1 MVDYSEI
8 FELFKNRAHRP
19 MSLKDIQRALDL
31 NVANRKEIGK
41 LLKALVREGS
51 LVQVKGGRFAMPKQI
66 SLVAGTLSV
75 HRDGYGFVSRAD
87 GKDDIFIPA
96 RYVRPAMHGDRVIVR
111 LEKGLKSRRFEGRI
125 VRVEQRAQNRIVGRF
140 QSTKAVGYLVPADP
154 RLRDDIIIPAG
165 HQLNA
170 RSGEMVIA
178 EIETYPSRS
187 RAASARVVDVLG
199 EASDPD
205 VEIRVAAIR
214 FGLPYE
220 FSQQALAEATQIPK
234 SVLPE
239 DLPGRADLRHLP
251 FVTIDGETARDFDD
265 AVHLEALPGKGYRLR
280 VGIAD
285 VAHYVKA
292 GSAIDDEAL
301 ERGTSVYFPG
311 NCLPMLPEALS
322 NEICSLVPGADR
334 LVMLVDL
341 EFDKAGQRMS
351 SHFYP
356 AVIHSRARLTYT
368 EVAAILLDKDPQT
381 RTKYADLID
390 QLEMM
395 SALAKLRILVRSKR
409 GSLDLDLPE
418 AEIHLDLRGRP
429 ENIVRAK
436 RNLAHQ
442 VIEEFMLAAN
452 EAVADWLDKQH
463 AKLIFRV
470 HEPPT
475 EAKISAFQE
484 FIAWFNQGLS
494 IPAEGVKT
502 YILQDL
508 LKRVE
513 GRPEERV
520 INQVLLRSLPQAYYS
535 AQNLGHFGLASDC
548 YCHFTSPIR
557 RYPDLT
563 VHRILKAKLGLGS
576 AKMSSELNLESIAL
590 RSSHSERRAMEAE
603 RDIVNLKKCQI
614 MVDLVGEKFQG
625 LITSVQPFGFFVEL
639 VDIFVEGL
647 VHISSLSDDFYQYDE
662 ERHRLLGMQ
671 RRRVFEI
678 GMSADVRVH
687 KVDIDRR
694 EIDFQLDEI
703 VDRGAL
709 KGQAKPFRQRTRKNK
724 T

>member
-1 MVDYSEI
+1 MRTVFNDGLSRQMVDYSEI

-66 SLVAGTLSV
+66 SLLAGTLSV

-140 QSTKAVGYLVPADP
+140 QSTKAVGYLVPADS

-341 EFDKAGQRMS
+341 
-351 SHFYP
+351 
-356 AVIHSRARLTYT
+356 
-368 EVAAILLDKDPQT
+368 
-381 RTKYADLID
+381 
-390 QLEMM
+390 
-395 SALAKLRILVRSKR
+395 
-409 GSLDLDLPE
+409 
-418 AEIHLDLRGRP
+418 
-429 ENIVRAK
+429 
-436 RNLAHQ
+436 
-442 VIEEFMLAAN
+442 
-452 EAVADWLDKQH
+452 
-463 AKLIFRV
+463 
-470 HEPPT
+470 
-475 EAKISAFQE
+475 
-484 FIAWFNQGLS
+484 
-494 IPAEGVKT
+494 
-502 YILQDL
+502 
-508 LKRVE
+508 
-513 GRPEERV
+513 
-520 INQVLLRSLPQAYYS
+520 
-535 AQNLGHFGLASDC
+535 
-548 YCHFTSPIR
+548 
-557 RYPDLT
+557 
-563 VHRILKAKLGLGS
+563 
-576 AKMSSELNLESIAL
+576 
-590 RSSHSERRAMEAE
+590 
-603 RDIVNLKKCQI
+603 
-614 MVDLVGEKFQG
+614 
-625 LITSVQPFGFFVEL
+625 
-639 VDIFVEGL
+639 
-647 VHISSLSDDFYQYDE
+647 
-662 ERHRLLGMQ
+662 
-671 RRRVFEI
+671 
-678 GMSADVRVH
+678 
-687 KVDIDRR
+687 
-694 EIDFQLDEI
+694 
-703 VDRGAL
+703 
-709 KGQAKPFRQRTRKNK
+709 
-724 T
+724 